1 MSSLRHVSRSTTPA
15 SIARTPS
22 LAVLSYSR
30 APAYRRLISSALSPA
45 RRDAAFS
52 TPSRMPTAFL
62 PLLRSPFLP
71 ETVAA
76 IQSRSFHVTLPW
88 YQEQPAQP
96 EKPSKPEQKSDES
109 ASSSESEAK
118 PEAEE
123 QKKQQEESED
133 SGEGKKE
140 EEKGEKK
147 EDLPPPPPHGDKTPW
162 QVFMETM
169 QTEFKAS
176 KEWNE
181 STKQLSD
188 SAHQFTESESV
199 RRARQAYESTTG
211 AVSSTAGRVLKTSAD
226 VVGKGAAWTWDT
238 NVMKGVRKGANI
250 TGEALDKAT
259 KPIRDTEAFK
269 SVKDV
274 IDDGSSSRYGGW
286 VEKEERRKAREL
298 RQKKAAA
305 IHGNVEE
312 MVEDPNAGTNVTLH
326 KDAAWK
332 EAWRDFRDQNKF
344 VQGVFNMK
352 SVYQE
357 SENPLVSTARS
368 ITDRVA
374 GFFAENETAMVI
386 KKIRAMDPS
395 FQIEPFQQE
404 LRDYILPEVLD
415 AYVKGDTETLKLW
428 LSAAQYSVYEA
439 LTKQY
444 LQAGMK
450 SDGRI
455 LDIRHVDILKA
466 RMLEPGEI
474 PVFIITCRTQEVH
487 VYRNAKTSELAAGME
502 DRVQLVTYVIGITRT
517 PEDVNNPETRG
528 WRYVYK
534 LFPCSPTKVVIRLIL
549 TIFQPLSLSL
559 LSKLLAHIHQTLTQ
573 KIHPP
578 LMALRLGALGREA
591 DAPDPI
597 EGARLDELA
606 VARSQQ
612 DIPKACSARRLRGLP
627 MSQSPGPERT
637 ILSISFPIPILVRSV
652 FDRQTELAPIT
663 PRQRCAR
670 ARAPTRSA
678 QSRGRPPQR
687 LHVPRDAA
695 SRMVAAISAS
705 PNSSALWCIM

>member
-1 MSSLRHVSRSTTPA
+1 
-15 SIARTPS
+15 
-22 LAVLSYSR
+22 
-30 APAYRRLISSALSPA
+30 
-45 RRDAAFS
+45 
-52 TPSRMPTAFL
+52 
-62 PLLRSPFLP
+62 
-71 ETVAA
+71 
-76 IQSRSFHVTLPW
+76 
-88 YQEQPAQP
+88 
-96 EKPSKPEQKSDES
+96 
-109 ASSSESEAK
+109 
-118 PEAEE
+118 
-123 QKKQQEESED
+123 
-133 SGEGKKE
+133 
-140 EEKGEKK
+140 
-147 EDLPPPPPHGDKTPW
+147 
-162 QVFMETM
+162 METM
-169 QTEFKAS
+169 QSEFKAS

-211 AVSSTAGRVLKTSAD
+211 VVSSTAGKVLKNSAD
-226 VVGKGAAWTWDT
+226 AVGKGAAWTWDT
-238 NVMKGVRKGANI
+238 NVMKGVRKGANF

-259 KPIRDTEAFK
+259 KPLRDTEAYK

-298 RQKKAAA
+298 RQKRAAS
-305 IHGNVEE
+305 IHGNVEDIA
-312 MVEDPNAGTNVTLH
+312 EDPNAGTNVTVH

-344 VQGVFNMK
+344 VQGIFGMK

-357 SENPLVSTARS
+357 SENPLISTARS

-386 KKIRAMDPS
+386 KKIRAMDPN

-415 AYVKGDTETLKLW
+415 AYVKGDIETLKLW

-487 VYRNAKTSELAAGME
+487 VYRNAKTNELAAGME

-517 PEDVNNPETRG
+517 PEDVTNPETRG
-528 WRYVYK
+528 WR
-534 LFPCSPTKVVIRLIL
+534 LIEM
-549 TIFQPLSLSL
+549 
-559 LSKLLAHIHQTLTQ
+559 Q
-573 KIHPP
+573 KS
-578 LMALRLGALGREA
+578 GR
-591 DAPDPI
+591 DYI
-597 EGARLDELA
+597 
-606 VARSQQ
+606 
-612 DIPKACSARRLRGLP
+612 
-627 MSQSPGPERT
+627 
-637 ILSISFPIPILVRSV
+637 
-652 FDRQTELAPIT
+652 
-663 PRQRCAR
+663 
-670 ARAPTRSA
+670 
-678 QSRGRPPQR
+678 
-687 LHVPRDAA
+687 
-695 SRMVAAISAS
+695 
-705 PNSSALWCIM
+705 